1 MHSWLLAAIS
11 AIAEFDG
18 AIAKIFRKTPDLL
31 ALPGNASNTYIVTL
45 YDLPTMDLYGCKS
58 VGATIALVNATY

>member
-1 MHSWLLAAIS
+1 MLYKSINAL
-11 AIAEFDG
+11 IAG
-18 AIAKIFRKTPDLL
+18 QQS

-58 VGATIALVNATY
+58 VGATIALVDAATY